1 MSSLWTGGEVMIEL
15 LLETMVNVS
24 LIILLWVLILTIKDI
39 IKYG

>member
-1 MSSLWTGGEVMIEL
+1 MPSLWTGGEVMIEL

>member
-1 MSSLWTGGEVMIEL
+1 MIEL
-15 LLETMVNVS
+15 LLETTVNVS